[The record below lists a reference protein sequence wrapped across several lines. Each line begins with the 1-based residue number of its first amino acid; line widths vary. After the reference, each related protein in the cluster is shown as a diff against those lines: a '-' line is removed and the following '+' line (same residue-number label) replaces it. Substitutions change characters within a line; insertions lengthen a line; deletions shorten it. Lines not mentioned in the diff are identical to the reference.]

1 METSLQALMWG
12 VLSSISLPL
21 GAAIGVFSKP
31 VQKVTSS
38 VMAFGGGAM
47 LFALTIELFGHTLHV
62 GNEKH
67 DKWIVLMIVFG
78 ALLGGLLFESL
89 NRMLNAQGG
98 FLRKHALV
106 KNELEKNK
114 INSAERLLKS
124 LSEITFLQALPPEE
138 IASLIPRVQP
148 RHFEANETIFQQGDE
163 GLELYFIVKGSVEI
177 TRHSET
183 SEINIAA
190 LGVGDTFGEMALI
203 SDQPRTATVRTL
215 APTEVLSLG
224 KADFVALLKQS
235 ASMQEASKKIVI
247 ERLKD
252 IRNKDAGFREAA
264 IEWHAKALDRFSQF
278 PVIITDK
285 DLSNAAH
292 EHKGGAALAIWLGSA
307 LDGIPESLIIGML
320 VTAAVATNSALSLAF
335 IAGVF
340 LANLPEAMSSAVT
353 MKKQGKS
360 IPYIMCLWISLCL
373 ISALGALLGANLF
386 PADPQG
392 MMVYIISCIEGIA
405 AGAMLTMIA
414 NTMLPEAFEQ
424 GGGTVAGLST
434 LVGFL
439 CALCV
444 KLAG

>member
-1 METSLQALMWG
+1 MGTSLQALMWG
-12 VLSSISLPL
+12 VISSISLPL
-21 GAAIGVFSKP
+21 GAAIGVFSRP
-31 VQKVTSS
+31 AQKVTSS
-38 VMAFGGGAM
+38 LMAFGGGAL
-47 LFALTIELFGHTLHV
+47 LFALTIELFGHTLHIAK
-62 GNEKH
+62 EKH

-78 ALLGGLLFESL
+78 ALLGGLLFEIL
-89 NRMLNAQGG
+89 NRVLNTQGG

-106 KNELEKNK
+106 KKELEKDRL
-114 INSAERLLKS
+114 NSAERMLKS
-124 LSEITFLQALPPEE
+124 LSEIAFLQALPPEE
-138 IASLIPRVQP
+138 IASLIPRIQP

-177 TRHSET
+177 TRHGEM
-183 SEINIAA
+183 SEINIATMGA
-190 LGVGDTFGEMALI
+190 GETFGEMALI
-203 SDQPRTATVRTL
+203 SDQPRTATVKTL
-215 APTEVLSLG
+215 APTEVFSLG
-224 KADFVALLKQS
+224 KADFVDLLKRS
-235 ASMQEASKKIVI
+235 ATMQEASKKMVI

-252 IRNKDAGFREAA
+252 IRNKDASFREAA

-278 PVIITDK
+278 PVVVTDR
-285 DLSNAAH
+285 DLRNAAQG
-292 EHKGGAALAIWLGSA
+292 HKGGAALAIWLGIA

-320 VTAAVATNSALSLAF
+320 VTAAIATNSAMSVAF

-360 IPYIMCLWISLCL
+360 ISNIMVMWISLCL
-373 ISALGALLGANLF
+373 ITGLGALLGANLF
-386 PADPQG
+386 PPDPQG
-392 MMVYIISCIEGIA
+392 VMVYLISCIEGIA

-444 KLAG
+444 KLTG

>member
-1 METSLQALMWG
+1 MGTSLQALMWG

-21 GAAIGVFSKP
+21 GAAIGVFTKP

-62 GNEKH
+62 AKEKH

-78 ALLGGLLFESL
+78 ALLGGLLFEIL

-138 IASLIPRVQP
+138 IASLIPRIQP

-177 TRHSET
+177 TRRSEM
-183 SEINIAA
+183 SEINIATI
-190 LGVGDTFGEMALI
+190 GVGDTFGEMALI
-203 SDQPRTATVRTL
+203 SDQPRTATVKTL
-215 APTEVLSLG
+215 APTEVFSLG
-224 KADFVALLKQS
+224 KADFVDLLKRS
-235 ASMQEASKKIVI
+235 APMQEASKKIVI
-247 ERLKD
+247 ERLKG
-252 IRNKDAGFREAA
+252 IHNKDASFREAA
-264 IEWHAKALDRFSQF
+264 LEWHAKALDRFSQF

-335 IAGVF
+335 IVGVF

-386 PADPQG
+386 PPDPQG
-392 MMVYIISCIEGIA
+392 MMVYLISCIEGIA

-424 GGGTVAGLST
+424 GGGTIAGLST
-434 LVGFL
+434 LIGFL

-444 KLAG
+444 KLSG

>member
-21 GAAIGVFSKP
+21 GAAIGVFTKP

-62 GNEKH
+62 AHEKH

-78 ALLGGLLFESL
+78 ALLGGLLFEIL

-114 INSAERLLKS
+114 INSAERMLKS

-138 IASLIPRVQP
+138 IASLIPRIQP

-177 TRHSET
+177 TRRSET
-183 SEINIAA
+183 SEINIATI
-190 LGVGDTFGEMALI
+190 GVGDTFGEMALI

-215 APTEVLSLG
+215 TPTEVFSLG
-224 KADFVALLKQS
+224 KADFVDLLKRS
-235 ASMQEASKKIVI
+235 APMQEASKKMVI
-247 ERLKD
+247 ERLKG
-252 IRNKDAGFREAA
+252 IHNKDASFREAA
-264 IEWHAKALDRFSQF
+264 LEWHAKALDRFSQF

-386 PADPQG
+386 PPDPQG
-392 MMVYIISCIEGIA
+392 MMVYLISCIEGIA

-424 GGGTVAGLST
+424 GGGTIAGLST

-444 KLAG
+444 KLTG